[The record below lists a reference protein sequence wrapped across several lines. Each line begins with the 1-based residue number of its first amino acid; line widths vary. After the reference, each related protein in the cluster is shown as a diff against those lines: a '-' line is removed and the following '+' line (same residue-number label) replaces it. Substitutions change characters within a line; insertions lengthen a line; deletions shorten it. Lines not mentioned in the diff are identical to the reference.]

1 MEFGYFA
8 QVFVPDKVAGTTPG
22 YEQRRL
28 LDNLELSI
36 RAEEFGFKY
45 VWASEHHFLREY
57 SHMSAPE
64 VFLAAVASRT
74 ERIHLGSAIFN
85 ITAPVNHPVRTAERA
100 AMIDNLSNGRF
111 ELGTGRGS
119 STTEMFGFGIPEID
133 HSKVLWDEAIR
144 EIPKMWRDGFYS
156 YEGDS
161 FSVPPREI
169 FPKPVARPH
178 PPMWVACGNP
188 PTFEKAGRMGL
199 GVLCFTVG
207 APSELAKLIEVYK
220 KAVEKAEPVGDF
232 VNDNVM
238 CVSHLTCMPDRNEAF
253 ELNTRIDMR
262 LYQSLVYRW
271 LNTFPKPAG
280 VPDWPAVMPEPTL
293 DEIKAQVEAGI
304 IAVGDPEDCARVCQ
318 QYENAGADQL
328 VVSPMT
334 TTMPFETAVDSMK
347 LFGQE
352 VIPRFDTEPTFR
364 SDRMREAAVSTA
376 GTGGGSSS

>member
-8 QVFVPDKVAGTTPG
+8 QVFVPDKVAETTPG

-64 VFLAAVASRT
+64 VFLASVASRT

-85 ITAPVNHPVRTAERA
+85 ITAPVNHPVRTAEHA

-119 STTEMFGFGIPEID
+119 STTEMYGFGIPEID
-133 HSKVLWDEAIR
+133 DSKVLWDEAIR

-156 YEGDS
+156 YDGDS

-178 PPMWVACGNP
+178 PPLWVACGNP

-238 CVSHLTCMPDRNEAF
+238 CVSHLTCMPDREEAF

-304 IAVGDPEDCARVCQ
+304 IAVGNPEDCAGVCQ
-318 QYENAGADQL
+318 QYEDAGADQL

-334 TTMPFETAVDSMK
+334 TTMPFETAVESMK

-364 SDRMREAAVSTA
+364 SDRMREAAVSIG
-376 GTGGGSSS
+376 GTGGVASS